1 MSQPLWHSIPYLC
14 ILLPLGSAAVTSVLK
29 PRWARYWTM
38 FTLLVVTSLSGVIS
52 AIFASG
58 AESYTYMMG
67 HFPAPWGN
75 EIRAGQLEAVTALFF
90 SLIMLLSLLGGLKK
104 IDEHIDQNKVSLYYV
119 VLLLLTAA
127 LMAQVYTND
136 IFTAYV
142 FLEIMTL
149 AACALIAIRKRGRTL
164 VAATRYMIMNLI
176 GSGLFLLGIIL
187 LYDLTGHLL
196 MSNMKEAVAAL
207 AKSGQYQ
214 VPLTVVVALISI
226 GLSIKSALFPFH
238 TWVPD
243 AYAYSTPTSAAVL
256 SSLVSKGY
264 IFLLMKIMY
273 RVIGLDVIVSTG
285 IQDVLFVFALVG
297 MVMGSISAI
306 RQTDIRRMIAFSS
319 VAQIGY
325 VFMGIGLGTDEGM
338 MAATFHI
345 FSHAVCKSML
355 FLAAGGLADAS
366 NNSKKF
372 RDLRG
377 AGFRSPI
384 AGVAFTI
391 GALSMV
397 GFPFLG
403 GFASKLN
410 FALAAMDVGGA
421 RTMLVLITLA
431 ISTWLNT
438 LYFLRTVITL
448 YRKPVP
454 GAVYSVARGQR
465 GFCFNASLVAFSIVN
480 VALGLFAQ
488 TFVSAIT
495 AGDIGAVLKLSGVNT
510 GDTLCAPTRKVVL
523 DGVSYPNPTLSMAIA
538 PKTKGEEDKVAQ
550 GIFRLVE
557 EDPTIK
563 FVTNAETHQMVISG
577 LGEQHLDVIVS
588 KLKSKFG
595 VDVTLQK
602 ARVPYRETIRKKV
615 QVQGRHKKQTGG
627 HGQFGDV
634 WIVWS
639 AVPCR
644 RTSSP
649 PSKRDCASASSRA
662 LWPDIRSSAC
672 ARRCMTAPTIRL
684 TPPKWRSRW
693 LHPRRLRRASWKR
706 ARFC

>member
-1 MSQPLWHSIPYLC
+1 MHTKAPHEQFYRYVIPAMASQLLTGFFIIVDGFFIGQSIGDVGLASINILWPI
-14 ILLPLGSAAVTSVLK
+14 AAVILATGLGIGSGGSVVMTHAMGAGDTEKALA
-29 PRWARYWTM
+29 ARGN
-38 FTLLVVTSLSGVIS
+38 TLLCL
-52 AIFASG
+52 G
-58 AESYTYMMG
+58 AAT
-67 HFPAPWGN
+67 
-75 EIRAGQLEAVTALFF
+75 V
-90 SLIMLLSLLGGLKK
+90 
-104 IDEHIDQNKVSLYYV
+104 
-119 VLLLLTAA
+119 LLTAA
-127 LMAQVYTND
+127 LVAQVYTND

-495 AGDIGAVLKLSGVNT
+495 AGLAT
-510 GDTLCAPTRKVVL
+510 
-523 DGVSYPNPTLSMAIA
+523 
-538 PKTKGEEDKVAQ
+538 
-550 GIFRLVE
+550 
-557 EDPTIK
+557 
-563 FVTNAETHQMVISG
+563 
-577 LGEQHLDVIVS
+577 
-588 KLKSKFG
+588 FG
-595 VDVTLQK
+595 
-602 ARVPYRETIRKKV
+602 
-615 QVQGRHKKQTGG
+615 
-627 HGQFGDV
+627 
-634 WIVWS
+634 
-639 AVPCR
+639 
-644 RTSSP
+644 
-649 PSKRDCASASSRA
+649 
-662 LWPDIRSSAC
+662 
-672 ARRCMTAPTIRL
+672 
-684 TPPKWRSRW
+684 
-693 LHPRRLRRASWKR
+693 
-706 ARFC
+706 

>member
-1 MSQPLWHSIPYLC
+1 MNILSLFPLIPLVMMLGLWISKNTRQIHAVMVAGSSALLALAIYLVFHYLGLREAGATDAM
-14 ILLPLGSAAVTSVLK
+14 LLTDSVVWYAPLNIHYAVGVDGISV
-29 PRWARYWTM
+29 AM
-38 FTLLVVTSLSGVIS
+38 LLLS
-52 AIFASG
+52 AIIVFTGTFASWQMKSDVK
-58 AESYTYMMG
+58 AY
-67 HFPAPWGN
+67 FLW
-75 EIRAGQLEAVTALFF
+75 FC
-90 SLIMLLSLLGGLKK
+90 LLSVG
-104 IDEHIDQNKVSLYYV
+104 
-119 VLLLLTAA
+119 
-127 LMAQVYTND
+127 
-136 IFTAYV
+136 V
-142 FLEIMTL
+142 FGFFIT
-149 AACALIAIRKRGRTL
+149 
-164 VAATRYMIMNLI
+164 VD
-176 GSGLFLLGIIL
+176 LFSMFMF
-187 LYDLTGHLL
+187 Y
-196 MSNMKEAVAAL
+196 E
-207 AKSGQYQ
+207 
-214 VPLTVVVALISI
+214 VALIPMYLLI
-226 GLSIKSALFPFH
+226 GVWGSGRKEYSAMKLTLMLMGGSALLLCGILGIYFGAGAQTMNLHEIAALHNIPLSQQYIWFPMVFVGFGVLGALFPFH

-495 AGDIGAVLKLSGVNT
+495 AGLAT
-510 GDTLCAPTRKVVL
+510 
-523 DGVSYPNPTLSMAIA
+523 
-538 PKTKGEEDKVAQ
+538 
-550 GIFRLVE
+550 
-557 EDPTIK
+557 
-563 FVTNAETHQMVISG
+563 
-577 LGEQHLDVIVS
+577 
-588 KLKSKFG
+588 FG
-595 VDVTLQK
+595 
-602 ARVPYRETIRKKV
+602 
-615 QVQGRHKKQTGG
+615 
-627 HGQFGDV
+627 
-634 WIVWS
+634 
-639 AVPCR
+639 
-644 RTSSP
+644 
-649 PSKRDCASASSRA
+649 
-662 LWPDIRSSAC
+662 
-672 ARRCMTAPTIRL
+672 
-684 TPPKWRSRW
+684 
-693 LHPRRLRRASWKR
+693 
-706 ARFC
+706 